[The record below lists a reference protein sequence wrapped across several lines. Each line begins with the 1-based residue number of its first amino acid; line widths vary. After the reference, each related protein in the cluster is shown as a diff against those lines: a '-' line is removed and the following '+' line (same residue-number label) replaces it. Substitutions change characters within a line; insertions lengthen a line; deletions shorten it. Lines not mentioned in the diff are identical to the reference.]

1 MIQKRRL
8 FQDEA
13 GREWA
18 VFAVTPDA
26 MFGGG
31 VRLLPREYADG
42 WLVFEANDERYRVVP
57 VPAQWGSAPAETLYE
72 MLTTA
77 KRPAVHF

>member
-42 WLVFEANDERYRVVP
+42 ATGWTPSVWSSYGPTQSAASMVP
-57 VPAQWGSAPAETLYE
+57 FSSAW
-72 MLTTA
+72 
-77 KRPAVHF
+77 